1 MGRSSHVLRYATW
14 RKKTPGAVF
23 LRKIMHKFNM
33 VDPSLPSQH
42 WGHFYRGYDSR
53 QLSQQEQTR
62 RTYIET
68 GAFAKCKARKV
79 VAEMDSSKPFLCRL
93 EFIEALAALAAV
105 FNEDMGRKVT
115 GANQCISHI
124 LWCAADP
131 DRAEWY
137 FNNQR
142 FRHTLSHGLG

>member
-1 MGRSSHVLRYATW
+1 MCSGMRRDMAV
-14 RKKTPGAVF
+14 KTPGAVF
-23 LRKIMHKFNM
+23 LRKIMHKLNM
-33 VDPSLPSQH
+33 VDASLSSQH

-53 QLSQQEQTR
+53 QLTEQEQMR

-68 GAFAKCKARKV
+68 GAFAKSKARKI
-79 VAEMDSSKPFLCRL
+79 VAEMDSSQPFLCRL

-105 FNEDMGRKVT
+105 FSEDMDRKVT
-115 GANQCISHI
+115 GANQRISHV

-142 FRHTLSHGLG
+142 FRRTLTYKLVS